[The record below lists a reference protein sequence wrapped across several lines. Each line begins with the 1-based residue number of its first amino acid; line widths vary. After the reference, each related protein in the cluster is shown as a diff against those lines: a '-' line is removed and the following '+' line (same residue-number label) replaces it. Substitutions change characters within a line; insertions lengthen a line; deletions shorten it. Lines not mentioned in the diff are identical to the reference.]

1 MAGGPKDK
9 METPKKLTLKIS
21 RKASMSSNGPA
32 SASQNENTSFFSTPP
47 VATPDA
53 MSPPTGFPGLSIIG
67 SSALDSAAMPPP
79 AVPPTPTDGKPKLK
93 LKLNKSQPSTPI
105 TDNHPNRTPL
115 PARTPLPM
123 APPLVESPASSTPS
137 VPLTITKSGRTTKPT
152 AKKRAKADYD
162 TDEEKETK
170 EIDHEPAKKKAKIL
184 PLSIKLKNSK
194 AIDPVRRSSTIK
206 LLPKD
211 TLRTN
216 HAMREPG
223 SGFDSEME
231 DVEPDPIT
239 EEEVV
244 LRMMEGPE
252 CDYINEC
259 LNSKKFPSG
268 GMDFKLKWVDERRA
282 VVIVQGRMF
291 AAVLVDLPTITE
303 ATKTWDKKLVL
314 KSADVCQ
321 MLLVF
326 ASVKSD
332 AEAKSIE
339 LPKVLFDGYRWP
351 HGLTPPMHDA
361 VHRRFRKRLHK
372 NEILNK
378 EQEVQRLLEEDRK
391 ALSTR
396 IEWVD
401 ERQNTMPADTPNV
414 QMLDADGDEDAEGEV
429 DEVYEVEG
437 DGVDMTELE
446 AELQRELERGMLDEI
461 EPETPAQGGDTPVAP
476 GHTPAIDADAAENQ
490 GDEDLFGDG
499 ESGED
504 YDDDEEDSDEDLD
517 PAERERREQ
526 VRGIRDEVKDIDRQI
541 EKLESQMAAQ
551 QNPLLRKRLQ
561 ERLKG
566 LNEDKRLKLASI
578 GEVPPED
585 EEDEE

>member
-1 MAGGPKDK
+1 MK
-9 METPKKLTLKIS
+9 
-21 RKASMSSNGPA
+21 
-32 SASQNENTSFFSTPP
+32 
-47 VATPDA
+47 
-53 MSPPTGFPGLSIIG
+53 
-67 SSALDSAAMPPP
+67 
-79 AVPPTPTDGKPKLK
+79 PTP
-93 LKLNKSQPSTPI
+93 
-105 TDNHPNRTPL
+105 
-115 PARTPLPM
+115 
-123 APPLVESPASSTPS
+123 
-137 VPLTITKSGRTTKPT
+137 
-152 AKKRAKADYD
+152 KKRAKADFD
-162 TDEEKETK
+162 SDEEVEMTNNATA
-170 EIDHEPAKKKAKIL
+170 EPAKKKAKTIKVKSSKTADAIKRG
-184 PLSIKLKNSK
+184 SI
-194 AIDPVRRSSTIK
+194 IK
-206 LLPKD
+206 LLSKD
-211 TLRTN
+211 TLKTN
-216 HAMREPG
+216 HKLREPG

-231 DVEPDPIT
+231 DAEPDPIT

-268 GMDFKLKWVDERRA
+268 GMDFKLRWVDERRA
-282 VVIVQGRMF
+282 VVIVQGNMF
-291 AAVLVDLPTITE
+291 AAALVDLPTITE

-314 KSADVCQ
+314 KSADICQ
-321 MLLVF
+321 MLLIF

-332 AEAKSIE
+332 QEAKTIE

-378 EQEVQRLLEEDRK
+378 EQEVQRLLEADRK
-391 ALSTR
+391 AVSTR
-396 IEWVD
+396 IEWID
-401 ERQNTMPADTPNV
+401 ERQTTTQAETPNV
-414 QMLDADGDEDAEGEV
+414 QMLDVDGDEDAEGEV
-429 DEVYEVEG
+429 EEVYEVEA
-437 DGVDMTELE
+437 DGVDLNELE
-446 AELQRELERGMLDEI
+446 AELQRELETGMLE
-461 EPETPAQGGDTPVAP
+461 EMELQTPAQAGETPAAP
-476 GHTPAIDADAAENQ
+476 GETPTADAGDAANQ

-526 VRGIRDEVKDIDRQI
+526 IRGIRDEVRDIDRQI
-541 EKLESQMAAQ
+541 EKLEGQMATQ
-551 QNPLLRKRLQ
+551 NNPLLRKRLH

-585 EEDEE
+585 EDEE

>member
-1 MAGGPKDK
+1 M
-9 METPKKLTLKIS
+9 
-21 RKASMSSNGPA
+21 
-32 SASQNENTSFFSTPP
+32 
-47 VATPDA
+47 
-53 MSPPTGFPGLSIIG
+53 
-67 SSALDSAAMPPP
+67 
-79 AVPPTPTDGKPKLK
+79 
-93 LKLNKSQPSTPI
+93 
-105 TDNHPNRTPL
+105 
-115 PARTPLPM
+115 
-123 APPLVESPASSTPS
+123 
-137 VPLTITKSGRTTKPT
+137 KPT
-152 AKKRAKADYD
+152 AKKRAKADFD
-162 TDEEKETK
+162 TDEEVETTK
-170 EIDHEPAKKKAKIL
+170 KTAAEPAKKKAKTM
-184 PLSIKLKNSK
+184 PLSIKLKSSK
-194 AIDPVRRSSTIK
+194 TADAVRRGSTIK
-206 LLPKD
+206 LLSKD
-211 TLRTN
+211 TLKTN
-216 HAMREPG
+216 HKLREPG

-231 DVEPDPIT
+231 DAEPDPIT

-268 GMDFKLKWVDERRA
+268 GMDFKLRWVDERRA

-314 KSADVCQ
+314 KSADICQ
-321 MLLVF
+321 MLLIF

-332 AEAKSIE
+332 QEAKTIE

-378 EQEVQRLLEEDRK
+378 EQEVQRLLEADRK

-401 ERQNTMPADTPNV
+401 ERQTTTQAETPNV

-429 DEVYEVEG
+429 EEVYEIEA
-437 DGVDMTELE
+437 DGVDPNELE
-446 AELQRELERGMLDEI
+446 AELQRELLETGMLE
-461 EPETPAQGGDTPVAP
+461 EEMELETPAQAGDTPAAP
-476 GHTPAIDADAAENQ
+476 GETPAADAADAANE

-526 VRGIRDEVKDIDRQI
+526 IRGIRDEVRDIDKQI
-541 EKLESQMAAQ
+541 EKLKGQMAAQ
-551 QNPLLRKRLQ
+551 QNSLLKKRLQ

-578 GEVPPED
+578 GEVPQEDED
-585 EEDEE
+585 EE

>member
-1 MAGGPKDK
+1 M
-9 METPKKLTLKIS
+9 
-21 RKASMSSNGPA
+21 
-32 SASQNENTSFFSTPP
+32 
-47 VATPDA
+47 
-53 MSPPTGFPGLSIIG
+53 
-67 SSALDSAAMPPP
+67 
-79 AVPPTPTDGKPKLK
+79 
-93 LKLNKSQPSTPI
+93 
-105 TDNHPNRTPL
+105 
-115 PARTPLPM
+115 
-123 APPLVESPASSTPS
+123 
-137 VPLTITKSGRTTKPT
+137 KPT

-162 TDEEKETK
+162 TDEETEAKNTAP
-170 EIDHEPAKKKAKIL
+170 EPAKKKAKTSM
-184 PLSIKLKNSK
+184 PLSIKLKSSK
-194 AIDPVRRSSTIK
+194 AADAIRRGSTIK
-206 LLPKD
+206 LLSKD
-211 TLRTN
+211 TLKTN
-216 HAMREPG
+216 HKLREPG

-231 DVEPDPIT
+231 DTEPDPIT

-268 GMDFKLKWVDERRA
+268 GMDFKLRWVDERRA

-314 KSADVCQ
+314 KSADICQ
-321 MLLVF
+321 MLLIF

-332 AEAKSIE
+332 QEAKTIE
-339 LPKVLFDGYRWP
+339 LPKVLFDGFRWP

-378 EQEVQRLLEEDRK
+378 EQEVQRLLEADRK

-396 IEWVD
+396 IEWID
-401 ERQNTMPADTPNV
+401 ERQTTTQAETPNV

-429 DEVYEVEG
+429 EELYEVEA
-437 DGVDMTELE
+437 DGVDLNELE
-446 AELQRELERGMLDEI
+446 AELQRELETGMLEDMEL
-461 EPETPAQGGDTPVAP
+461 ETPAQAGETPAAP
-476 GHTPAIDADAAENQ
+476 GETPAADAENAGDG

-499 ESGED
+499 ESVED
-504 YDDDEEDSDEDLD
+504 YDDDEEDSDEDMD

-526 VRGIRDEVKDIDRQI
+526 IRGIRDEVRDIDRQI
-541 EKLESQMAAQ
+541 EKLEGQMAVQ
-551 QNPLLRKRLQ
+551 NNPLLRKRLQ

-578 GEVPPED
+578 GEVPPDDED
-585 EEDEE
+585 EE

>member
-1 MAGGPKDK
+1 MK
-9 METPKKLTLKIS
+9 
-21 RKASMSSNGPA
+21 
-32 SASQNENTSFFSTPP
+32 
-47 VATPDA
+47 
-53 MSPPTGFPGLSIIG
+53 
-67 SSALDSAAMPPP
+67 
-79 AVPPTPTDGKPKLK
+79 PTP
-93 LKLNKSQPSTPI
+93 
-105 TDNHPNRTPL
+105 
-115 PARTPLPM
+115 
-123 APPLVESPASSTPS
+123 
-137 VPLTITKSGRTTKPT
+137 
-152 AKKRAKADYD
+152 KKRAKADFD
-162 TDEEKETK
+162 SDEEVKMTNNATA
-170 EIDHEPAKKKAKIL
+170 EPAKKKAKTIKVKSSKTADAIKRG
-184 PLSIKLKNSK
+184 SI
-194 AIDPVRRSSTIK
+194 IK
-206 LLPKD
+206 LLSKD
-211 TLRTN
+211 TLKTN
-216 HAMREPG
+216 HKLREPG

-231 DVEPDPIT
+231 DAEPDPIT

-268 GMDFKLKWVDERRA
+268 GMDFKLRWVDERRA
-282 VVIVQGRMF
+282 VVIVQGNMF
-291 AAVLVDLPTITE
+291 AAALVDLPTITE

-314 KSADVCQ
+314 KSADICQ
-321 MLLVF
+321 MLLIF

-332 AEAKSIE
+332 QEAKTIE

-378 EQEVQRLLEEDRK
+378 EQEVQRLLEADRK
-391 ALSTR
+391 AVSTR
-396 IEWVD
+396 IEWID
-401 ERQNTMPADTPNV
+401 ERQATTQAETPNV

-429 DEVYEVEG
+429 EEVYEVEA
-437 DGVDMTELE
+437 DGVDLNELE
-446 AELQRELERGMLDEI
+446 AELQRELETGMLE
-461 EPETPAQGGDTPVAP
+461 EMELQTPVQAGETPAAP
-476 GHTPAIDADAAENQ
+476 GETPAADAGDAANQ

-526 VRGIRDEVKDIDRQI
+526 IRGIRDEVRDIDRQI
-541 EKLESQMAAQ
+541 EKLEGQMATQ
-551 QNPLLRKRLQ
+551 NNPLLRKRLH

-585 EEDEE
+585 EDEE